1 MASVAS
7 AEQGK
12 QGKKK
17 AGNAPNRDEPSSS
30 ELPAILDTARGDEV
44 ANAGSAAEAAAVA
57 EGVSAAVLTL
67 RTSMRRLRRLRT
79 SRRRRRETSESG
91 QRGDDIDA
99 IFNQAKQDKNQG
111 AAGSGQK
118 GNKGKADAKTQA
130 KENHLR
136 KKGRSK
142 RREEVPGGAA
152 DAESKPRKR
161 TQEGYRVYGR
171 RSWVGIRRLLAHGSV
186 PLRLRTAASDLLKS
200 QISF

>member
-57 EGVSAAVLTL
+57 EGVSAAVPNSANLDATAA
-67 RTSMRRLRRLRT
+67 TPAN
-79 SRRRRRETSESG
+79 ESQASPG
-91 QRGDDIDA
+91 DKRKRAAGDDIDA

-130 KENHLR
+130 KGKSPA
-136 KKGRSK
+136 KKGK
-142 RREEVPGGAA
+142 KQEKGGGAGGAA

-161 TQEGYRVYGR
+161 TQEGYRVYGEEELG
-171 RSWVGIRRLLAHGSV
+171 WNKK
-186 PLRLRTAASDLLKS
+186 TAGGTALCPFDCDCC
-200 QISF
+200 F